1 MLKKLYNR
9 RPDGGISDQA
19 ALDQRSQH
27 LVFFLKRWERDLM
40 LVIGDSLQ
48 LHQGMLDVAKG
59 HLSICEVVENTTQA
73 PDVTLETDFDTGLP
87 ALRRVQVLDR
97 FWRHE
102 VEGSHLVVDHHTGL
116 VGHHSRGD
124 PKVYQLQPPGH
135 QEEIGWFQILQR
147 ECLVSDDKIIYPDQ
161 QCE

>member
-27 LVFFLKRWERDLM
+27 LVFFLKWWERDLM
-40 LVIGDSLQ
+40 LVVGDGLQ
-48 LHQGMLDVAKG
+48 LHQGVLDAAKG
-59 HLSICEVVENTTQA
+59 HLSICEVVEDAAQA

-87 ALRRVQVLDR
+87 ALRRIQVLDR

-102 VEGSHLVVDHHTGL
+102 VEGSHLVVDHHAGL

-147 ECLVSDDKIIYPDQ
+147 ECFVSDDKIIYPNQ
-161 QCE
+161 Q